1 MKKYNRIIAVSVLTY
16 LVMAVLLYLF
26 CRDRNASENTSYKV
40 EINQIMQGL
49 EDAGAFTEP
58 DLRDMRYVKEVTF
71 LGVQTVGNDAE
82 TGRNAEIGRNVE
94 IGRNADKVADTEE
107 MPHGIEEFLAF
118 YQNRNGM
125 SSVVYPFAVKGKLM
139 GFVRFDYVV
148 SAANQHILWIAEGA
162 LFVSWLMMFSVL
174 WYIRMQVVKP
184 FHLLS
189 QMPFELAKGHLQVDV
204 EENRGRFF
212 GKFVWG
218 IAMLRDTLYASRA
231 KALNLEKEK
240 KLLLLSISHDI
251 KIPLSAIKLYAKA
264 LREEIYETEEQ
275 KIHAVRQI
283 EKHALEIE
291 EFVHKIASTASEDIL
306 EIDVADSE
314 FYLKNYIDKIREIY
328 EPKCRLSMTEFV
340 VGEYENKLLKGDVDR
355 AVEVME
361 NLMENAVKY
370 GDGHSICLK
379 LYEEDYCQV
388 IEVYNSGSP
397 VSQNEMPHL
406 FDSFFRGSNAQDK
419 SGNGLGLY
427 IARQIMIKM
436 DGDIFARREDEGMC
450 IGLVF
455 RM

>member
-16 LVMAVLLYLF
+16 LVMAALLYLF
-26 CRDRNASENTSYKV
+26 CRDRNAREDMGYKV

-49 EDAGAFTEP
+49 EDAGEFTEP
-58 DLRDMRYVKEVTF
+58 DLRDMQYVKEVTF
-71 LGVQTVGNDAE
+71 LRVQAAGSDVE
-82 TGRNAEIGRNVE
+82 TGRNAE

-118 YQNRNGM
+118 YQNRNGI
-125 SSVVYPFAVKGKLM
+125 SSAVYPLAVNGQLT
-139 GFVRFDYVV
+139 GFVRFDYTVG
-148 SAANQHILWIAEGA
+148 AADRHMLWIAEGV
-162 LFVSWLMMFSVL
+162 LLISWLMIWSVL
-174 WYIRMQVVKP
+174 WYIKVQVVKP
-184 FHLLS
+184 FHLVS

-218 IAMLRDTLYASRA
+218 ISMLRDTLYASKA

-240 KLLLLSISHDI
+240 KLMLLSISHDI

-264 LREEIYETEEQ
+264 LREGIYETEGQ
-275 KIHAVRQI
+275 KANAACQI
-283 EKHALEIE
+283 EEHALEIE
-291 EFVHKIASTASEDIL
+291 EFVRAIMSTASEDIL
-306 EIDVADSE
+306 DIDVVDSE
-314 FYLKNYIDKIREIY
+314 FYLKDYIDKIREIY
-328 EPKCRLSMTEFV
+328 EPKCRLSLTEFA
-340 VGEYENKLLKGDVDR
+340 VGEYENKLLKGDMDR

-361 NLMENAVKY
+361 NLMENAAKY
-370 GDGHSICLK
+370 GDGRYIHLN

-388 IEVYNSGSP
+388 IEVFNSGVP
-397 VSQNEMPHL
+397 VLQKEMSHL

-427 IARQIMIKM
+427 IARQIMLKM
-436 DGDIFARREDEGMC
+436 EGDIFARREDDGMC